1 MKANFILIPIC
12 LFMLSCNNK
21 DMSIERKNLD
31 FSTDPGTDFY
41 QFANG
46 GWMLN
51 NPMPPEF
58 SRYGSFDVLAE
69 QSVTMVKGIVEEASG
84 ENPVQGSIRQKVGDF
99 YKTGM
104 DSVTIDKLGISPLKP
119 ELDII
124 NSAKDV
130 NHIQDFIA
138 RWHSL
143 GSGLLFTYYGAP
155 DRVNSEMVL
164 ANLNQGGLGM
174 TDVEYYTGDDE
185 NAIRIR
191 EEYKKYISRMFELAG
206 DDETLSS
213 SRVEVVMKMET
224 RLAKASMTRLERR
237 DPHLTF
243 NKMPVHSLQTLTPGI
258 NWGEFFEK
266 TGSPA
271 FNEINVGQPQ
281 FFKEVNAMFAEYS
294 IEDWKTY
301 LTWHVLNRTAEYLS
315 SEFINAHFNFY
326 GKFLSGKLENQ
337 ARWKRVLRFSDSA
350 LGEAIGEMYVEKYF
364 PSEAK
369 ERMLSLVSNLRSALG
384 ERIMSL
390 DWMSETTKEEAMAKL
405 NKINV
410 KIGYPEKWRDYSG
423 LEISETSFFTN
434 VLNASKFNFNFN
446 INKIGKPVDPNEWG
460 MTPQTVNA
468 YYSPSLNEIVFPAG
482 ILQPPFFYM
491 DADDAVNYGAIGM
504 VIGHEMTHGFDDKG
518 RQYDKNGNLN
528 DWWTNEDAER
538 FTERSQVLVDQYD
551 QFEVLDGV
559 MANGKLSLG
568 ENIADLGGLNISL
581 LALKKIN
588 GNNSSPKKINGFTP
602 EQRFFLA
609 YAHVWAQNITDTE
622 ILRRTKEDVH
632 SLGKYRVNGPLPH
645 MPEFYEAFGITENSP
660 MYIKPEKRA
669 VIW

>member
-84 ENPVQGSIRQKVGDF
+84 ENPVRGSIRQKVGDF

-104 DSVTIDKLGISPLKP
+104 DSVTIDELGISPLKP

-130 NHIQDFIA
+130 NQIQGFIA

-191 EEYKKYISRMFELAG
+191 EKYKKYISRMFELAG
-206 DDETLSS
+206 DDDTLSS
-213 SRVEVVMKMET
+213 SRVEVVMRMET

-243 NKMPVHSLQTLTPGI
+243 NKMPVLSLQTLTPDI
-258 NWGEFFEK
+258 NWGEFFER

-281 FFKEVNAMFAEYS
+281 FFKEVNAMFADCS

-350 LGEAIGEMYVEKYF
+350 LGEAIGQMYVEKYF

-390 DWMSETTKEEAMAKL
+390 DWMSGTTKEEAMAKL

-410 KIGYPEKWRDYSG
+410 KIGYPDKWRDYSG
-423 LEISETSFFTN
+423 LEITETSFFTN

-551 QFEVLDGV
+551 QFEVLEGV
-559 MANGKLSLG
+559 PANGKLSLG

-581 LALKKIN
+581 LALKNIN

-609 YAHVWAQNITDTE
+609 YAHVWAQNITETE

-660 MYIKPEKRA
+660 MYIEPEKRA